1 MDKGMKLENLED
13 VKLFI
18 EWCKN
23 NKVKSFKNGSI
34 EFELSEISFVQDLD
48 QIAPKVPDPVEK
60 FEENQ
65 QKEEDDELLFWSSE
79 R

>member
-1 MDKGMKLENLED
+1 MKLENLED

-48 QIAPKVPDPVEK
+48 QIAPEVPDPVEK